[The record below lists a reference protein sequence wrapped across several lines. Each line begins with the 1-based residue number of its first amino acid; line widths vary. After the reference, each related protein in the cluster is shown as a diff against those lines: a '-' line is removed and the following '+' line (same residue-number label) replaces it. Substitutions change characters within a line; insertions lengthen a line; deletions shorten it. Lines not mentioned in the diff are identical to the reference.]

1 VSDLRERISKNEVV
15 RIDDDMCR
23 LFQSA
28 AELAGR
34 KWTAAVLLA
43 MARGAERFTDVRELV
58 EGITDRVLAVRL
70 KELEQSELITRT
82 VIATTPVQVRYVLT
96 RQGRELIAILQP
108 LVNWGVKWNIEP

>member
-1 VSDLRERISKNEVV
+1 
-15 RIDDDMCR
+15 MCR

-43 MARGAERFTDVRELV
+43 LARGAERFTEVRELV
-58 EGITDRVLAVRL
+58 DGITDRVLSVRL

-82 VIATTPVQVRYVLT
+82 VVATTPVQVHYVLT
-96 RQGRELIAILQP
+96 QQGRELITILQP
-108 LVNWGVKWNIEP
+108 LVGWGAKWSVDS